1 VTRGIGTFTGV
12 VREISA
18 TATGVA
24 QASIDTVF
32 SQLRDVE
39 RYPDWYPAG
48 AKSVEVLER
57 DAAGLPVA
65 VDAVLAAVAG
75 PLRKSFDVRLAVES
89 ETPTRVALVR
99 VADDRGDH
107 EALTISW
114 SLRELAPQQTEVT
127 VGMIAHLDVPP
138 FLPVGQVAQEAAGG
152 FLAAAIAQAAN

>member
-1 VTRGIGTFTGV
+1 MRHLYHATFTVV

-24 QASIDTVF
+24 QASIDAVF

-39 RYPDWYPAG
+39 HYPDWYPAG
-48 AKSVEVLER
+48 AKRVEVLER
-57 DAAGLPVA
+57 DGDGMPVA
-65 VDAVLAAVAG
+65 VNAVLAAVAG
-75 PLRKSFDVRLAVES
+75 PLRKSFDVRLAVE
-89 ETPTRVALVR
+89 TQVPTRVALVR

-114 SLRELAPQQTEVT
+114 NLRELGPQQTEVT
-127 VGMIAHLDVPP
+127 VDMIAHLDVPP

-152 FLAAAIAQAAN
+152 FLAAAIAHAA